1 MGVKS
6 ELVINDVNERD
17 FGNYTCKASN
27 VYGYSKYQI
36 LMKPKGELVK
46 ANLYIY
52 INAKLAK
59 LFLVFK
65 VVN

>member
-36 LMKPKGELVK
+36 LMQPKGELAK
-46 ANLYIY
+46 EKPIY
-52 INAKLAK
+52 MLN
-59 LFLVFK
+59 
-65 VVN
+65 